1 MKKIILALTTL
12 VALFLFLNSI
22 VITNPNEFSIITEFG
37 EIKSERTEA
46 GVSFKIPFVQ
56 SVEKIPSNILLY
68 DLSSSD
74 VITQDKKTMITD
86 SYVTWQITNPTLF
99 SQTLNA
105 TVTKGESLIDV
116 TVYNAL
122 KTVIGSLTQ
131 TELIS
136 GRDGVL
142 SNQILTTIGDSMQ
155 KYGITLIT
163 IDTKH
168 LDLPDSNKAAVYER
182 MISERENIAT
192 TYTAQGES
200 DALQIRNTTNNE
212 INVMISN
219 ANLEAEKL
227 IAEGEAEYMRILQK
241 AYADESRS
249 EFYSFVR
256 ALDAAKISLSGNNKT
271 LILSSDSPIARI
283 FYAE

>member
-1 MKKIILALTTL
+1 MKKIILAFATL
-12 VALFLFLNSI
+12 LALFLFLNSI
-22 VITNPNEFSIITEFG
+22 VITHPNEFSIITEFG
-37 EIKSERTEA
+37 EIKSERTQA

-122 KTVIGSLTQ
+122 KTVIGSLSQ

-136 GRDGVL
+136 GRDGIL
-142 SNQILTTIGDSMQ
+142 SQQILDTIGDSME

-163 IDTKH
+163 IETKH
-168 LDLPDSNKAAVYER
+168 LDLPDSNKEAVYER

-200 DALQIRNTTNNE
+200 EALQIRNTTNNE

-219 ANLEAEKL
+219 ANLEAQKL

-241 AYADESRS
+241 AYANESRS

-256 ALDAAKISLSGNNKT
+256 ALDAAKVSLAGNNKT

>member
-1 MKKIILALTTL
+1 MKKFILALTSL
-12 VALFLFLNSI
+12 VALFLLISSI
-22 VITNPNEFSIITEFG
+22 VITNPDEYSLITEFG
-37 EIKSERTEA
+37 EIKNVRTES
-46 GVSFKIPFVQ
+46 GISFKIPFVQ
-56 SVEKIPSNILLY
+56 NVEKIPANILLY

-116 TVYNAL
+116 TVYNAM
-122 KTVIGSLTQ
+122 KTVIGSMTQ
-131 TELIS
+131 ADLIS

-142 SNQILTTIGDSMQ
+142 SKKILDNIGSSME
-155 KYGITLIT
+155 KYGITLISME
-163 IDTKH
+163 TKH
-168 LDLPDSNKAAVYER
+168 LDLPDSNKEAVYER

-192 TYTAQGES
+192 TYTAEGES
-200 DALQIRNTTNNE
+200 EAMQIRNTTNNE
-212 INVMISN
+212 INIMISN

-241 AYADESRS
+241 AYEDDSRS

-256 ALDAAKISLSGNNKT
+256 ALDAAKVSLKGNNKT
-271 LILSSDSPIARI
+271 LILSSESPIAKI
-283 FYAE
+283 FYTE